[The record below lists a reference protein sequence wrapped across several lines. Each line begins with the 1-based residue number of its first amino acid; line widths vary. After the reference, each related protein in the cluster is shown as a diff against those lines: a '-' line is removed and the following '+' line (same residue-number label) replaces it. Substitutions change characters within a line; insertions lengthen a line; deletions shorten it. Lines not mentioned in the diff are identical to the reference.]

1 MDMEFIGMI
10 FKTIFAL
17 ALVLLLLYLSLKL
30 GGEKLQKFQKW
41 KIYKSFRKGSII
53 KGKFCMRS

>member
-1 MDMEFIGMI
+1 MDMEFIGII

-30 GGEKLQKFQKW
+30 GGEKLQKFQNGK
-41 KIYKSFRKGSII
+41 YI
-53 KGKFCMRS
+53 KVLERVPLSKENFVCVV